1 MDFAR
6 DEGSFE
12 SSAKVFDAGFRIIG
26 ENRLDPPRIY
36 TLLSLSKN
44 VNGLR
49 GRYLCAYV
57 YYMVRIRV
65 ERKSICKRD

>member
-26 ENRLDPPRIY
+26 ENRLDPPPYIY
-36 TLLSLSKN
+36 ATLSFEKRQWFTRPISLCVCVLYGS
-44 VNGLR
+44 
-49 GRYLCAYV
+49 YT
-57 YYMVRIRV
+57 
-65 ERKSICKRD
+65 S